1 MEYQTISISIA
12 SRIEWCRRQKTQART
27 QLEREGW
34 QAEVEGLCDA
44 LLNRRVH
51 TNQLCVTGVFKRY
64 VMGFQDGQAL
74 LRTAAVHHVDAPPV
88 HQAGA
93 EREPSSDRM
102 GDVNTRRRLGL
113 MKRGKNTI
121 GSVWGHGA

>member
-1 MEYQTISISIA
+1 MASATASISIK

-51 TNQLCVTGVFKRY
+51 TNQRCPPGEFKRY

-74 LRTAAVHHVDAPPV
+74 IRTGAVDQHFATPDVTHKT
-88 HQAGA
+88 QAGA
-93 EREPSSDRM
+93 
-102 GDVNTRRRLGL
+102 
-113 MKRGKNTI
+113 
-121 GSVWGHGA
+121 HGAR

>member
-1 MEYQTISISIA
+1 MASATASISIK

-51 TNQLCVTGVFKRY
+51 TNQLRPPGVFKRY
-64 VMGFQDGQAL
+64 VMGFQDGEAL
-74 LRTAAVHHVDAPPV
+74 IHIGAVDQHFAIPDVTHGTHAAAH
-88 HQAGA
+88 G
-93 EREPSSDRM
+93 
-102 GDVNTRRRLGL
+102 TR
-113 MKRGKNTI
+113 
-121 GSVWGHGA
+121 

>member
-1 MEYQTISISIA
+1 MGYQAKSISIA
-12 SRIEWCRRQKTQART
+12 SRIEWCRRQKTEART

-88 HQAGA
+88 HQAEA
-93 EREPSSDRM
+93 EREASSDRM
-102 GDVNTRRRLGL
+102 GDVSTRRMLGRT
-113 MKRGKNTI
+113 KRGKNTMW
-121 GSVWGHGA
+121 SVWGHGA

>member
-1 MEYQTISISIA
+1 MASATASISIK

-51 TNQLCVTGVFKRY
+51 TNQLCQPDVFKGYATGVFKRY
-64 VMGFQDGQAL
+64 VMGFQDGAS
-74 LRTAAVHHVDAPPV
+74 VDSHWSGGPTFRNP
-88 HQAGA
+88 
-93 EREPSSDRM
+93 
-102 GDVNTRRRLGL
+102 
-113 MKRGKNTI
+113 
-121 GSVWGHGA
+121 

>member
-1 MEYQTISISIA
+1 MEYQTISIA

-51 TNQLCVTGVFKRY
+51 TNQLCATGVFKRY

-74 LRTAAVHHVDAPPV
+74 LRTAAVHHVDAPTV

-93 EREPSSDRM
+93 EREASSDRM
-102 GDVNTRRRLGL
+102 GDASTRHMLGRTRHAKKIL
-113 MKRGKNTI
+113 GR
-121 GSVWGHGA
+121 VWGHGA